1 MTIATPIITDFDKE
15 DIALWSGNRLIDLHM
30 ATLPSKP
37 FARIFPWNKNALNL
51 GYQKLRPRYEPM
63 DEITQAPCEPLCQE
77 GWYFD
82 CATETCKEYSS
93 YFVDINSLEGFIT
106 INRMWK
112 HTTGQIAVNAKYSA
126 NNRMCIN
133 WLNGSSIRN
142 KIEEPFWS
150 EFGGGIWEGRTYSH
164 NSTLAD
170 SFGVNIP
177 NDNYINIVTAFVHDT
192 HGNVLLEEFMQSGSD
207 ELFGSSFPLSY
218 EVNNDAVIDVEVE
231 ITGKV
236 YGVK

>member
-15 DIALWSGNRLIDLHM
+15 NIAPWAGNRLIDLSM

-37 FARIFPWNKNALNL
+37 FARFFPWNKNALNL

-63 DEITQAPCEPLCQE
+63 DETTKTACEPLCPE

-82 CATETCKEYSS
+82 CVTETCKEYKS

-112 HTTGQIAVNAKYSA
+112 STTGQIAVNAKYNAS
-126 NNRMCIN
+126 NRMCIN
-133 WLNGSSIRN
+133 WLNGGIRN
-142 KIEEPFWS
+142 QILEPFWS
-150 EFGGGIWEGRTYSH
+150 EFCGGIFEGATYSH
-164 NSTLAD
+164 NSSLAN
-170 SFGVNIP
+170 SFGFSQP
-177 NDNYINIVTAFVHDT
+177 NSNYINIVTAFIHDT
-192 HGNVLLEEFMQSGSD
+192 HGYVLLEEYMQSGSD

-218 EVNNDAVIDVEVE
+218 EVNNDAVIDIEVK